1 MMTPESSTELEKLE
15 ITGHHVRGSS
25 EYVRLA
31 ISDEPRAVETEM
43 LQPQAESRMKSFRWW
58 IKAFLGCFVIVIL
71 VLVLVKWGV
80 PFVFEKVLA
89 HTLQLFWF

>member
-1 MMTPESSTELEKLE
+1 MMTPEPSRELEKLE
-15 ITGHHVRGSS
+15 ISGHHVRGSR

-43 LQPQAESRMKSFRWW
+43 LQPQAESRIKSFRWW
-58 IKAFLGCFVIVIL
+58 MKAFLWCFVTVIL

-80 PFVFEKVLA
+80 PFFFEKVLPL
-89 HTLQLFWF
+89 TLQLLWH